1 MPCELGM
8 MHSMFCH
15 FKLQTFISHENL
27 NTSSIYM
34 LKINDRKL
42 VFNIYYL
49 NFPLLNGRYMNF
61 RKNNVLP
68 DLFLSCTTQQVS
80 EEAQELGKERTTP
93 FSLGTNLI
101 FLRLSKKKKCFH
113 SLLFIFI
120 GVILYNFFFFEK
132 IILGNLGP
140 FGICI

>member
-1 MPCELGM
+1 
-8 MHSMFCH
+8 
-15 FKLQTFISHENL
+15 
-27 NTSSIYM
+27 
-34 LKINDRKL
+34 
-42 VFNIYYL
+42 
-49 NFPLLNGRYMNF
+49 MNF

>member
-1 MPCELGM
+1 
-8 MHSMFCH
+8 
-15 FKLQTFISHENL
+15 
-27 NTSSIYM
+27 
-34 LKINDRKL
+34 
-42 VFNIYYL
+42 
-49 NFPLLNGRYMNF
+49 MNF

-101 FLRLSKKKKCFH
+101 FLRLSKKKKKCFH